1 MSNDQPAP
9 MTDIDATRAALEQMV
24 ALCKGDYAYRARI
37 GIEWATDYFPH
48 RGDDEE
54 NRYLAAASPDLL
66 LRLATEALA
75 VLDRHGVYHDGERIR
90 SCLCGERLPCPE
102 VQAVIRAWTP

>member
-1 MSNDQPAP
+1 MSADRVAL
-9 MTDIDATRAALEQMV
+9 ARAALEQMV
-24 ALCKGDYAYRARI
+24 SLAEAPKNWWMKGHWYTARI
-37 GIEWATDYFPH
+37 TL
-48 RGDDEE
+48 DDPADGAFM
-54 NRYLAAASPDLL
+54 AAASPDLL
-66 LRLATEALA
+66 FRLATEALA